1 MISVITL
8 TSLIFYFATF
18 NITEQ
23 KATFLE
29 MHQCEQVK
37 LDKQVCILQDDKTVG
52 LFVEYE
58 N

>member
-29 MHQCEQVK
+29 IHQCEQVK
-37 LDKQVCILQDDKTVG
+37 LDKQVCVLQDDKTAG
-52 LFVEYE
+52 LYE

>member
-23 KATFLE
+23 EATFLE
-29 MHQCEQVK
+29 MYQCKQVR
-37 LDKQVCILQDDKTVG
+37 LDKQVCVLQDDKTVG
-52 LFVEYE
+52 LFVENE

>member
-1 MISVITL
+1 MISIITL
-8 TSLIFYFATF
+8 TSLVFYFAPF
-18 NITEQ
+18 NILEQ

-37 LDKQVCILQDDKTVG
+37 LDKQVCVLQDDKTVG
-52 LFVEYE
+52 LYE

>member
-1 MISVITL
+1 MISIITL

-29 MHQCEQVK
+29 MYQCKQVK
-37 LDKQVCILQDDKTVG
+37 LDKQVCVLQDDKTVG
-52 LFVEYE
+52 LYE